1 MESAV
6 PQWAARIGRVFW
18 SRPWLWAWVAVSI
31 PLVPLLSFR
40 RQSELVGCY
49 LPACQRLFDGLA
61 LPGPEGWVYPPF
73 FSTPTL
79 LLALLPLNAARVIWC
94 ATLVSC
100 VLLAYRCIWRA
111 VMTDGAFQ
119 SAVREPGRFF
129 LFVAVLAMASAGHV
143 LVPLGYQAHDPI
155 VFMLLSLAAWR
166 LAASRREGD
175 GALDVQTGV
184 ALGLAA
190 SCKVMPV
197 LALPVMVACGR
208 WRIAAS
214 MAITGIVAAVG
225 FDLVSLALTGA
236 HHFPDWVRL
245 AAGGADVSTAGGG
258 RWGAWNPLNQSGTGI
273 LSRFITPTPPERGLG
288 HDIMIVQL
296 GETARRVVLGGWVLL
311 VLGGLLVASAITS
324 RRIRVRGC
332 GASVPAFWSVAVIGA
347 TSCAYLL
354 VAPHASNYHFA
365 PVAIAAAGMAGW
377 WIARGVDWCMLLCL
391 AVMVAIELVP
401 GRDVLGGR
409 LTDLKL
415 SLGSVGAC
423 ALAGLVGSVRVMF
436 RSAG

>member
-1 MESAV
+1 
-6 PQWAARIGRVFW
+6 
-18 SRPWLWAWVAVSI
+18 
-31 PLVPLLSFR
+31 
-40 RQSELVGCY
+40 
-49 LPACQRLFDGLA
+49 
-61 LPGPEGWVYPPF
+61 
-73 FSTPTL
+73 
-79 LLALLPLNAARVIWC
+79 
-94 ATLVSC
+94 

-155 VFMLLSLAAWR
+155 VFMLLSLAAW
-166 LAASRREGD
+166 
-175 GALDVQTGV
+175 
-184 ALGLAA
+184 
-190 SCKVMPV
+190 
-197 LALPVMVACGR
+197 
-208 WRIAAS
+208 
-214 MAITGIVAAVG
+214 
-225 FDLVSLALTGA
+225 
-236 HHFPDWVRL
+236 RL

>member
-1 MESAV
+1 M
-6 PQWAARIGRVFW
+6 
-18 SRPWLWAWVAVSI
+18 

-79 LLALLPLNAARVIWC
+79 LLALLPLNVARVIWC
-94 ATLVSC
+94 GMLVSC
-100 VLLAYRCIWRA
+100 VVFAYRCIWSA

-119 SAVREPGRFF
+119 AAVREPARFL
-129 LFVAVLAMASAGHV
+129 LFVVVLAAASAGHV

-155 VFMLLSLAAWR
+155 VFMLLALAAWWIAR
-166 LAASRREGD
+166 SMRDGGGASE
-175 GALDVQTGV
+175 VQAGV

-197 LALPVMVACGR
+197 VALPVMIACGR
-208 WRIAAS
+208 WRIAVS
-214 MAITGIVAAVG
+214 MAITGVVAALG
-225 FDLVSLALTGA
+225 FDLVSLALTGV

-273 LSRFITPTPPERGLG
+273 LSRFITPTPPELGLG

-296 GETARRVVLGGWVLL
+296 GATARRVVLGGWVLL
-311 VLGGLLVASAITS
+311 VLGGLLVSSAITS
-324 RRIRVRGC
+324 RRMRVRGS
-332 GASVPAFWSVAVIGA
+332 AAPSPAFWSVAVIGA

-365 PVAIAAAGMAGW
+365 PVAIAVAGMAGW
-377 WIARGVDWCMLLCL
+377 WITRGVDWCMLLCL
-391 AVMVAIELVP
+391 IVMVGIELIP
-401 GRDVLGGR
+401 GRDVLGSQ

-415 SLGSVGAC
+415 ALGSVGVC
-423 ALAGLVGSVRVMF
+423 ALAGLVGSMRLMF